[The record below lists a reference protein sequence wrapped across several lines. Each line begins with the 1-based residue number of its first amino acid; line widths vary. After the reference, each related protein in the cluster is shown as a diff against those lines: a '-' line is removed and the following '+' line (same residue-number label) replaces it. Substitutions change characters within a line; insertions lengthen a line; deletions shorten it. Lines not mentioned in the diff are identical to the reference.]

1 MTFRCTRHFFLIRKE
16 SMIFCSHDSSCFA
29 DRIFRNF
36 HVFSDRKIGNEFR
49 PNAALL
55 FPAAMSFRT
64 TKERITFSCIRHHFL
79 LLCMSFL
86 TTKEWILF
94 CVASDNIMHS
104 SPFAA
109 IFSDDIS
116 LHPPLLFFFYV
127 CLFSLQNVISAL
139 VCLFWSQKRGR
150 QFVASVTFLVCLFWL
165 QKTQY
170 LVSLEML
177 DALFLR
183 KEKVVLAARHR
194 HQRFTR
200 GRIYY
205 ISICQGTLFFYF
217 HRIYPKICIVFSR
230 FSTRNNKWLYLCVGI
245 YIWFGM

>member
-116 LHPPLLFFFYV
+116 LHPPLLFFSMYA
-127 CLFSLQNVISAL
+127 FSHYKMSFPLL
-139 VCLFWSQKRGR
+139 
-150 QFVASVTFLVCLFWL
+150 
-165 QKTQY
+165 Y
-170 LVSLEML
+170 
-177 DALFLR
+177 
-183 KEKVVLAARHR
+183 
-194 HQRFTR
+194 
-200 GRIYY
+200 
-205 ISICQGTLFFYF
+205 
-217 HRIYPKICIVFSR
+217 VFSDHKSGDDSSLHPSPSMFLSELR
-230 FSTRNNKWLYLCVGI
+230 TSDKKHMSPLPQRRLRRV
-245 YIWFGM
+245 